1 MANPLDQF
9 LIDIMGLPM
18 VFNLTWIGPYR
29 QRAYCCESSVN
40 ASGGGIASFFLPMIR
55 SASEG
60 DLAMDRRQIASVVW
74 RAMTRDPGGGG
85 DSRTQSSPVER
96 SFFLRCELGYI
107 DSWLEEHS

>member
-1 MANPLDQF
+1 VSIPGVVLSLLLIAKTANP
-9 LIDIMGLPM
+9 
-18 VFNLTWIGPYR
+18 
-29 QRAYCCESSVN
+29 
-40 ASGGGIASFFLPMIR
+40 ASMQAVVVSPLFFLPMIR